1 MKKVF
6 YIPES
11 AFVFDI
17 KKCVKGSTNHVTK
30 KKRERA
36 FYLLS
41 AFWVILNNNYMDFQR
56 DKSGGVWIS
65 SSILNAIS
73 SDFKEFFDK
82 LCKVNEKRYINNYN
96 VHFFQTNHGLLLKN
110 QHYYKIN
117 SCSGESGNRMKLV
130 AYEEGT
136 PRYEKINNILQ
147 RVKNYTKRA
156 RISGR
161 NNLRK
166 SEDEVSKKYYEM
178 EIDERKAVSA
188 LEMRY
193 GITLGE
199 ALHYS
204 ASEKCAKNKEA
215 MIKSHKAK
223 MFCQQYNQIKN
234 FNLNYYNTTAKFG
247 RIYTGM
253 HNLVKEVRN
262 FLYNKENGH
271 MVEVYDMHGAHVVGW
286 FTMCSSY
293 EKMRGNAL
301 LSSTYTDYILNPE
314 DDPYRFALRG
324 KFKDDRT
331 TVKKAVLSYVFASYK
346 DCTYRGRFIAR
357 MRKVGNYDE
366 MVKFCEAY
374 NSIMGLYD
382 FNTMTDGMIKDILS
396 DIKFTPSIYFVL
408 TGKRYN
414 YLSFYNS
421 YGRYKSVDSKR
432 ALKDLERGCLD
443 FGVFSI
449 LVDVAYKAMLQ
460 YHVEQCLEEVFGKS
474 SVSTCIG
481 VKKYFRD
488 KSKGIKDY
496 ISSVLKGSKTK
507 LSECLSGNTP
517 NASIMCQIA
526 EGWTMFDNVVP
537 ELIEKTGCEDII
549 TLHDAIL
556 VPEDVARKI
565 DVKKLNLK
573 VMLTFIANVEY
584 AFNHIA
590 DYFRGN
596 IDAPFSYGRAA

>member
-1 MKKVF
+1 MKRAF

-17 KKCVKGSTNHVTK
+17 KKCVKGSTNHVTN

-41 AFWVILNNNYMDFQR
+41 AFWVILNDNYMEFQK

-73 SDFKEFFDK
+73 SDFKELFDK

-96 VHFFQTNHGLLLKN
+96 MHFFQTNHGLLLKN

-117 SCSGESGNRMKLV
+117 SCSGESGNRVKLV
-130 AYEEGT
+130 EYEEGT
-136 PRYEKINNILQ
+136 STYEKINVILQ
-147 RVKNYTKRA
+147 RVKSHIKRA
-156 RISGR
+156 RISGK

-166 SEDEVSKKYYEM
+166 SEDEVSKRYYEM
-178 EIDERKAVSA
+178 EIDEKKAVSA

-193 GITLGE
+193 GLTLGE
-199 ALHYS
+199 ALHYN
-204 ASEKCAKNKEA
+204 SEKCGKSKDA
-215 MIKSHKAK
+215 MAKSHKAK

-262 FLYNKENGH
+262 FLYNKTNGH

-286 FTMCSSY
+286 FTMCASY
-293 EKMRGNAL
+293 EKMRGNNC
-301 LSSTYTDYILNPE
+301 LSSIYTNYITNPE
-314 DDPYRFALRG
+314 EDPYRFALRG

-357 MRKVGNYDE
+357 MKKAGNYDE
-366 MVKFCEAY
+366 MVKFCETY
-374 NSIMGLYD
+374 NSVMGLYD
-382 FNTMTDGMIKDILS
+382 ADTMNDGMIKDVLS
-396 DIKFTPSIYFVL
+396 DINITPSIYFVL
-408 TGKRYN
+408 TGKKYN
-414 YLSFYNS
+414 SLTFYNS
-421 YGRYKSVDSKR
+421 YGKYKSVDSKR
-432 ALKDLERGCLD
+432 AIKDMEKGYLD
-443 FGVFSI
+443 LSVFSI
-449 LVDVAYKAMLQ
+449 LVDVAYKSMLQ
-460 YHVEQCLEEVFGKS
+460 YHVEKCLEEVFGS
-474 SVSTCIG
+474 YAIATCIG

-488 KSKGIKDY
+488 KSNGIKDY
-496 ISSVLKGSKTK
+496 ISSAMKGSKAK
-507 LSECLSGNTP
+507 LRDCLSGNTP

-537 ELIEKTGCEDII
+537 ELIEKTGCADVI

-565 DVKKLNLK
+565 DVKKLNFK
-573 VMLTFIANVEY
+573 VMSMFIVNVEY

-596 IDAPFSYGRAA
+596 IDAPFSYRRVA